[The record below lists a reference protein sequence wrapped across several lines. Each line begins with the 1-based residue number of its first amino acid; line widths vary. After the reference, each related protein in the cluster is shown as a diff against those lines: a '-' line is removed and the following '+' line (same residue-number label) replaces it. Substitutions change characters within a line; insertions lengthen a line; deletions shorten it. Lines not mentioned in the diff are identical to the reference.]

1 MKAQRMRA
9 RHASSIRDPASSN
22 QRGIMSE
29 QAQEVALTIVMAV
42 ASIAFAPLL
51 HALSPMLAIVV
62 QTLIACAIAGAA
74 PGYAPP
80 IAIFVLLFQNIFVSI
95 LSSYIA
101 SPSELEFIK
110 GYNFLNCAV
119 MWIVTFALY
128 VARPRDRSPEV
139 NRLMIGSTL
148 VLGVVAL
155 YFVTGFLQ
163 NGLAASIYLRNIV
176 LPLFLFQ
183 LALLTAASYEFRITP
198 VLVTIAV
205 LFVLC
210 GYVELAFRDF
220 WLEIT
225 NGYAYWRFDEIKA
238 TDSGAWEKE
247 MRATGQVFVDLKD
260 RFSFSFLN
268 TPLLEGLGLSNM
280 LRVFG
285 PNISAISYA
294 YGVGF
299 FVLFLFS
306 VGRPLLAI
314 AALPLAVICGSKG
327 SLILILFV
335 GAGWISTRLLGAAA
349 TLALGFLVLI
359 CYAIAGLYIG
369 LQIGDYHVIGFM
381 GGWNGLLQAP
391 LGRGLGV
398 GGNLSTDFASID
410 WRAAQQAGSV
420 DGAVESAV
428 GVLLYQMGI
437 AALLPLGLY
446 VVIAMKAW
454 RLYAVSGLLT
464 QGLAAFGIL
473 VVLVNGCFQEEALFG
488 PPALGL
494 LACLAGL
501 VIGNAVRA
509 SSARSGA
516 VAQALP
522 RLGLAVPPLPAIT
535 TRTGRVLSQ

>member
-1 MKAQRMRA
+1 MPAP
-9 RHASSIRDPASSN
+9 HALAVLDPVRLN
-22 QRGIMSE
+22 QRGLASG
-29 QAQEVALTIVMAV
+29 QAHEVALTIAFAV

-51 HALSPMLAIVV
+51 HATSPLLAIPT
-62 QTLIACAIAGAA
+62 QTLVACAIVAAA
-74 PGYAPP
+74 PAYAPP
-80 IAIFVLLFQNIFVSI
+80 IAIFILLFQNLFVSI
-95 LSSYIA
+95 LSSYVA
-101 SPSELEFIK
+101 SPSELEFTK

-119 MWIVTFALY
+119 MWLATFALY
-128 VARPRDRSPEV
+128 VFRLRDRSPQV

-148 VLGVVAL
+148 VLSVVML
-155 YFVTGFLQ
+155 YFFAGFLE

-183 LALLTAASYEFRITP
+183 LGLLTAATYENRVTP
-198 VLVTIAV
+198 ILVTIAV

-210 GYVELAFRDF
+210 GYIELVFRDF
-220 WLEIT
+220 WLALT
-225 NGYAYWRFDEIKA
+225 NGYAYWHFDEIKA
-238 TDSGAWEKE
+238 TDSGVWERE

-268 TPLLEGLGLSNM
+268 TPLLEGLGLSSM

-314 AALPLAVICGSKG
+314 SALPLVVLCGVKG
-327 SLILILFV
+327 AIIQVLFV
-335 GAGWISTRLLGAAA
+335 GLAWISTRLLGAVV
-349 TLALGFLVLI
+349 TLVLGFLALI
-359 CYAIAGLYIG
+359 AYVILGLYIG

-381 GGWNGLLQAP
+381 GGWHGFLQQP
-391 LGRGLGV
+391 LGRGLGA
-398 GGNLSTDFASID
+398 GGNLSADFSLID
-410 WRAAQQAGSV
+410 WSAAQRAGSV

-437 AALLPLGLY
+437 AAVLPLGLFF
-446 VVIAMKAW
+446 VIAMKAW
-454 RLYAVSGLLT
+454 RLYAASGLLT
-464 QGLAAFGIL
+464 QGFASFGIL
-473 VVLVNGCFQEEALFG
+473 VVLVNGFFQEEALFG

-501 VIGNAVRA
+501 VIGSAVRSRSR
-509 SSARSGA
+509 SSVAAPQQAR
-516 VAQALP
+516 V
-522 RLGLAVPPLPAIT
+522 
-535 TRTGRVLSQ
+535 